1 MTPMAGGHERSIR
14 RYLIFGIGTACLL
27 VLGIGGLA
35 SVTEVSG
42 AIISAGALVV
52 DSRVKKIQHPVGGI
66 IGQIRVREGDH
77 VKAGDILERLDDT
90 ATRTNLAIVAK
101 SLDQL
106 EVRQARLLAER
117 DGTSTVIFPSSIMAR
132 RSESAVAQIIA
143 SERLLFAHRRGAR
156 EGQKSQLHERLT
168 QLGDEVDGLIEQRSA
183 KHREIELIEKELT
196 GIRKLWDSRLIAMER
211 LIALER
217 DVARLKGETGQL
229 TASIAQAKGR
239 ASENRLQI
247 HQIDQELRSSAG
259 AELREVEDK
268 IAELVERKIAAED
281 QLMRIEIRSPQDG
294 VIHQLAVH
302 TIGGVV
308 SAGESLMYIVPV
320 AEPLSIEARVM
331 PQDIDQLSPSQPV
344 TVRLSAF
351 NQRTTPELSGI
362 LANLSADLTIDQRTG
377 EAFYTARVILSPGE
391 AGKLDELTLTA
402 GMPAEVFF
410 PTKERTIL
418 SYLIKPLLDQLQR
431 VFREE

>member
-1 MTPMAGGHERSIR
+1 
-14 RYLIFGIGTACLL
+14 
-27 VLGIGGLA
+27 
-35 SVTEVSG
+35 
-42 AIISAGALVV
+42 V
-52 DSRVKKIQHPVGGI
+52 DSKVKKIQHPTGGI
-66 IGQIRVREGDH
+66 IGQIRVREGDY
-77 VKAGDILERLDDT
+77 VKAGDILVTLDDT
-90 ATRTNLAIVAK
+90 TTRTNLAIVAK

-117 DGTSTVIFPSSIMAR
+117 DGTSTIIFPSSIMAR
-132 RSESAVAQIIA
+132 QSKAAVAQIIA

-168 QLGDEVDGLIEQRSA
+168 QLGDEIDGLIEQRSA

-217 DVARLKGETGQL
+217 DVARLKGESGQL

-247 HQIDQELRSSAG
+247 HQIDQELRSSVS

-268 IAELVERKIAAED
+268 IAELIERKIAAAD

-308 SAGESLMYIVPV
+308 SAGESLMYVVPV
-320 AEPLSIEARVM
+320 ADPLSIEARVM
-331 PQDIDQLSPSQPV
+331 PQDIDQLSPGQPV

-351 NQRTTPELSGI
+351 NQRTTPELRGI

>member
-1 MTPMAGGHERSIR
+1 
-14 RYLIFGIGTACLL
+14 
-27 VLGIGGLA
+27 
-35 SVTEVSG
+35 
-42 AIISAGALVV
+42 V
-52 DSRVKKIQHPVGGI
+52 DSKVKKIQHPTGGI
-66 IGQIRVREGDH
+66 IGQIRVREGDY
-77 VKAGDILERLDDT
+77 VKAGDILVTLDDT
-90 ATRTNLAIVAK
+90 TTRTNLAIVAK

-117 DGTSTVIFPSSIMAR
+117 DGTSTIIFPSSIMAR
-132 RSESAVAQIIA
+132 QSKAAVAQIIA

-168 QLGDEVDGLIEQRSA
+168 QLGDEIDGLIEQRSA

-229 TASIAQAKGR
+229 TALIAQAKGR

-247 HQIDQELRSSAG
+247 HQIDQELRSSVS

-268 IAELVERKIAAED
+268 IAKLIERRIAAED

-308 SAGESLMYIVPV
+308 SAGELLMYVVPV
-320 AEPLSIEARVM
+320 ADPLSIEARVM

-351 NQRTTPELSGI
+351 NQRTTPELGGI